1 MTLQVPFPG
10 EADAG
15 MEISMQDIFL
25 GSFSRISTWIR
36 VELEAKQVEEE
47 TELQC

>member
-25 GSFSRISTWIR
+25 GSISRVSTWR
-36 VELEAKQVEEE
+36 RAGLEAKQAEEE